1 MEFTATQIAG
11 LLNGEVIG
19 NPDTVVSILAKIEEG
34 EAGALSFLSNPAY
47 EPYIYTTGSS
57 ICIVNQTF
65 EPSKALPS
73 TLTLVKVTDA
83 YACFAQLLAL
93 YDSMNKKE
101 AIIEQP
107 SFIHESA
114 QIGENVYIGA
124 FAYIGANVKIA
135 NNCQIHPNVVIQV
148 EVSIG
153 KNTTI
158 YPSVSIYKDCRIGSN
173 CIIHAGTVIGSDGFG
188 FAPDENGVY
197 SKIPQIGN
205 VVIEDDVEI
214 GSNCS
219 IDRATLGSTF
229 IRKGVKID
237 NLCQI
242 AHNVDVDQHT
252 AMAAQVGIAGS
263 AKIGKHV
270 MIGGQTGIAGHLSI
284 ADHTKIVAQSG
295 IPSTVK
301 KAETLMG
308 TPAIPI
314 NDYKRSHFGFRKL
327 PELLRKIYDLEN
339 KLVELLKKKE
349 AWQNNNVPLKNL

>member
-1 MEFTATQIAG
+1 MEFTAAQIAG

-19 NPDTVVSILAKIEEG
+19 NPDATVSTLAKIEEG
-34 EAGALSFLSNPAY
+34 HNGSLSFLSNPKY

-65 EPSKALPS
+65 EPSKALPN
-73 TLTLVKVTDA
+73 TLTLVKVADA

-114 QIGENVYIGA
+114 QIGQNVYIGA
-124 FAYIGANVKIA
+124 FAYIGANVQIA
-135 NNCQIHPNVVIQV
+135 VIQENASV
-148 EVSIG
+148 G
-153 KNTTI
+153 GNTII
-158 YPSVSIYKDCRIGSN
+158 YPNVSIYKDCHVGAS
-173 CIIHAGTVIGSDGFG
+173 CIVHAGTVIGSDGFG

-205 VVIEDDVEI
+205 VVIEDNVEI
-214 GSNCS
+214 GSKCS
-219 IDRATLGSTF
+219 IDRATMGSTY

-270 MIGGQTGIAGHLSI
+270 MIGGQTGIAGHLSV

-301 KAETLMG
+301 KADTLMG

-327 PELLRKIYDLEN
+327 PGLINKIYDLEN
-339 KLVELLKKKE
+339 KLNELLKNKE
-349 AWQNNNVPLKNL
+349 A

>member
-1 MEFTATQIAG
+1 MEFTAAQIAG

-19 NPDTVVSILAKIEEG
+19 NPDAVISALAKIEEG
-34 EAGALSFLSNPAY
+34 QAGALSFLSNPKY
-47 EPYIYTTGSS
+47 EPFIYTTGSS
-57 ICIVNQTF
+57 ICIVNNTF
-65 EPSKALPS
+65 TAHKTLPN
-73 TLTLVKVTDA
+73 TLTLIKVADA

-101 AIIEQP
+101 AVIEQP
-107 SFIHESA
+107 SFIHETA

-135 NNCQIHPNVVIQV
+135 DNCQIHPHVVIEENV
-148 EVSIG
+148 TIGAHSI
-153 KNTTI
+153 I
-158 YPSVSIYKDCRIGSN
+158 YPSVSLYRDCFVGNR
-173 CIIHAGTVIGSDGFG
+173 CVIHAGTVIGSDGFG
-188 FAPDENGVY
+188 FAPDENGAY
-197 SKIPQIGN
+197 NKIPQIGN

-219 IDRATLGSTF
+219 IDRATIGSTF

-242 AHNVDVDQHT
+242 AHNVAIDQHT
-252 AMAAQVGIAGS
+252 VMAAQVGIAGS

-270 MIGGQTGIAGHLSI
+270 MIGGQSGIAGHLSV

-301 KAETLMG
+301 KADTLMG
-308 TPAIPI
+308 TPAISI
-314 NDYKRSHFGFRKL
+314 NDYKRSHIGFRKL
-327 PELLRKIYDLEN
+327 PGLIVKIQELEN
-339 KLVELLKKKE
+339 KLKELLKNKE
-349 AWQNNNVPLKNL
+349 A

>member
-1 MEFTATQIAG
+1 MEFTAAQIAG

-19 NPDTVVSILAKIEEG
+19 NPDAKVSALAKIEEG
-34 EAGALSFLSNPAY
+34 QEGALSFLSNPKY
-47 EPYIYTTGSS
+47 EPFIYTTGSS
-57 ICIVNQTF
+57 ICIVNNTF
-65 EPSKALPS
+65 TAQKALPAA
-73 TLTLVKVTDA
+73 LTLIKVADA

-93 YDSMNKKE
+93 YDSMNKNE
-101 AIIEQP
+101 AVIEQP
-107 SFIHESA
+107 CFIHDSA
-114 QIGENVYIGA
+114 QIGANVYIGA

-135 NNCQIHPNVVIQV
+135 DNCQIHPHVVLQENVTVG
-148 EVSIG
+148 E
-153 KNTTI
+153 NTTI
-158 YPSVSIYKDCRIGSN
+158 YPSVNVYKACQIGGR
-173 CIIHAGTVIGSDGFG
+173 CIIHAGAVIGSDGFG

-219 IDRATLGSTF
+219 IDRATMGSTF

-270 MIGGQTGIAGHLSI
+270 MIGGQTGIAGHLTV

-301 KAETLMG
+301 KADTLMG

-314 NDYKRSHFGFRKL
+314 NDYKRSHIGFRKL
-327 PELLRKIYDLEN
+327 PGLITKIQDLEN
-339 KLVELLKKKE
+339 KLKELLKNKE
-349 AWQNNNVPLKNL
+349 A